1 MREKAERR
9 KRKAE
14 IDLLRAGIGR
24 VLKNSLVSIQS
35 ELLRLRTAALRVA
48 GAWDAFIPAKLI
60 LAVVLVAV
68 GAVSLCGAE
77 TSSRTIGIEGRT
89 RVVLP
94 GKDYRPRPLDDRTEL
109 ILRIESLTPSADG
122 KFAYEFSYIGLEPGP
137 YNLTD
142 YLVRPDGTR
151 PDELGNLPI
160 EVRSNLPAEHDGQ
173 LNAYVPRPFPWIGGY
188 RVFLGMLLAAWVGG
202 IVALTLV
209 FRKKHVVALPPPVP
223 VLPTFADLLRPLVE
237 SAAAGQLAPDGQAQL
252 ERLMMGYWRDRLKLP
267 ELRMAEA
274 LSRLKS
280 DAQAGEL
287 LRALERWLHRRGGVP
302 QSEVAAVLEPYRH
315 APAVNLHPA

>member
-1 MREKAERR
+1 MGTIYTQAPR
-9 KRKAE
+9 AE
-14 IDLLRAGIGR
+14 IGY
-24 VLKNSLVSIQS
+24 VLENSLVWMQS
-35 ELLRLRTAALRVA
+35 KLLRLRTAALRAIGA
-48 GAWDAFIPAKLI
+48 GKALVPNTLFLP
-60 LAVVLVAV
+60 VVLVMV
-68 GAVSLCGAE
+68 GAISLFGAE

-89 RVVLP
+89 RIVLP

-109 ILRIESLTPSADG
+109 ILRIESLTPGADG

-142 YLVRPDGTR
+142 YLIRPDGTR

-160 EVRSNLPAEHDGQ
+160 EVRSNLPADHDGQ

-188 RVFLGMLLAAWVGG
+188 RVFLGMLLVAWAGG
-202 IVALTLV
+202 IGVLSFL
-209 FRKKHVVALPPPVP
+209 FRKKKVVVVPPPVP
-223 VLPTFADLLRPLVE
+223 VMPTFADLLRPLVA
-237 SAAAGQLAPDGQAQL
+237 SAAAGRLAPDGQAQL
-252 ERLMMGYWRDRLKLP
+252 ERLMMGYWRDKLKLP

-274 LSRLKS
+274 LSRLKA

-302 QSEVAAVLEPYRH
+302 LSEVAAVLEPYRAIP
-315 APAVNLHPA
+315 APVPQPA